1 MAVSTRLLLLAHPLE
16 FRTLRTRDIPPNY
29 VAILG
34 VPRHDEQVLFDSYR
48 AARRLLGADWSNSF
62 GLLFQATNITR
73 DYREDVDDKR
83 YFWPREIYVESRYGG
98 GFPCQEEMSAP
109 PEGTRWDPDVK
120 QHAL

>member
-16 FRTLRTRDIPPNY
+16 FRTLRTSDIPPNY

-62 GLLFQATNITR
+62 GLLFKATNIT
-73 DYREDVDDKR
+73 REDVDDKR

-98 GFPCQEEMSAP
+98 GFSCQEEMSAP
-109 PEGTRWDPDVK
+109 PEGTTWDPDVK